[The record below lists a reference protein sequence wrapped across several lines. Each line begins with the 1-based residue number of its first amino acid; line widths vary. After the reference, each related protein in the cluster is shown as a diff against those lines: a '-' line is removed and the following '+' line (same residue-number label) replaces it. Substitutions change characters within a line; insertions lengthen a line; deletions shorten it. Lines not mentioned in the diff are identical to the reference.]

1 MSSWIERTGM
11 ICDFLSFWL
20 VAPEILGEER
30 LRRAETFITKVFAWL
45 LPRLQEGYK
54 RSVGRDLPLTL
65 DGFLE
70 QEQFVIRYVLAT
82 GMVLLLAIV
91 FNLVYLPRE
100 GDLAILVALINL
112 VMGLVVS
119 CILIALLAI
128 LVSRVLR
135 YLYQGEQL
143 RYLLIFL
150 GALVYLMG
158 FILQFT
164 ATFR

>member
-1 MSSWIERTGM
+1 MSPWIERTGM
-11 ICDFLSFWL
+11 ICDFISFWL

-30 LRRAETFITKVFAWL
+30 LRRAETFIEKAFAWL
-45 LPRLQEGYK
+45 LLRLQGVYK
-54 RSVGRDLPLTL
+54 RSVGRELPLTL
-65 DGFLE
+65 DGFLK
-70 QEQFVIRYVLAT
+70 QEQFVVRAILAT
-82 GMVLLLAIV
+82 GIISLLDLV
-91 FNLVYLPRE
+91 FNLIYHPQDGGITL
-100 GDLAILVALINL
+100 LAALINL

-119 CILIALLAI
+119 SILIALLAI

-150 GALVYLMG
+150 GALVYLVG

-164 ATFR
+164 ATFK